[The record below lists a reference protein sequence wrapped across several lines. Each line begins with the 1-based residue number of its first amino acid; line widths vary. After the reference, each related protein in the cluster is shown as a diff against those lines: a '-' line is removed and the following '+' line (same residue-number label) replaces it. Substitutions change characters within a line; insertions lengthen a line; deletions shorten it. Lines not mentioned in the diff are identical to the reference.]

1 MNIKS
6 LNNSFTNEGFQ
17 DIRYETLSTT
27 TIKVKN
33 DEIKEVSVTNKK
45 GGHCRALC
53 GGGFG
58 TFSFNKI
65 EDVSQVIKESIE
77 FSKLIPGEKKLAK
90 SPVVVDKVI
99 VEPKV
104 DPRKIPLDE
113 KRELLLKYCTI
124 AKEIEN
130 IAIVEGE
137 YYEQFSKKVYL
148 NNEGSEIEQEQLI
161 CGMSFRMTSKRDGLT
176 QQTRLAFGGCDS
188 FEDMYDKEEETIKKA
203 EQTVNLLS
211 AEPIEGGIYD
221 VILDNEV
228 GGLFIH
234 EAFGHLSEADS
245 LLSNDALRETMELGR
260 QFASPILNVIDDPST
275 DGYPGSYIYD
285 DEGVKGTKTYLIKD
299 GVLSGRL
306 HSRESSGHVEELPT
320 GHARAKN
327 FEFIPLVRMGNIYI
341 DKGPNSFEEMVKS
354 TNKGLYLF
362 GSAGGQTSGEMFT
375 FAVQGGYIIE
385 NGEIKEMVRDI
396 VLTGNLFKTLK
407 NIDMIGDKIKM
418 KKRGGC
424 GKGGQ
429 ILITSG
435 SGSPFIRIKSM
446 AVGGK

>member
-1 MNIKS
+1 MNINS
-6 LNNSFTNEGFQ
+6 LKNAFTNEGFQ

-65 EDVSQVIKESIE
+65 EDVNQAIKESIE

-90 SPVVVDKVI
+90 SPVIVDKVT
-99 VEPKV
+99 VNPKV
-104 DPRKIPLDE
+104 DPREISLDE
-113 KRELLLKYCTI
+113 KRELILKYCTI
-124 AKEIEN
+124 AKEIEE

-137 YYEQFSKKVYL
+137 YYEQFSKKIYL

-161 CGMSFRMTSKRDGLT
+161 CGMSFRMTSKRDCLT

-211 AEPIEGGIYD
+211 AEPIEGGTYD

-260 QFASPILNVIDDPST
+260 QFAGPILDVIDDPSME
-275 DGYPGSYIYD
+275 GYPGSYIYD

-306 HSRESSGHVEELPT
+306 HSRESSGYVGELPT

-341 DKGPNSFEEMVKS
+341 DKGPNTFEEMVKA
-354 TNKGLYLF
+354 TKKGLYLF

-385 NGEIKEMVRDI
+385 NGEIKEMVRDV

-407 NIDMIGDKIKM
+407 NIDMIGDTIEM